1 MATLFDDPKNIRRE
15 GIQALA
21 TKSGSNIGTA
31 IGVGLGRLFG
41 RDIPGVESAKRK
53 QQVVKEI
60 MSETGSDG
68 KPYVFGSIEFFD
80 AVSNKLYQN
89 GFLKEAADVNEIRN
103 KTAEQLLAQQN
114 IQSQIDARED
124 KLENFWRFDSN
135 GKVVRETA
143 KIGSPRWD
151 ELVASNEW
159 IKGNPEK
166 QEKEEIPELQSFRH
180 TGTGQ
185 IVNAPEGTTQ
195 YDDYVKNPDLV
206 AISTPSASDFKSEKE
221 EVFDT
226 RNYFK
231 FNSTTN
237 SYDTMTVIKG
247 SKRDKDAASGSI
259 WTEGTAPTT
268 GRIKDKEEVSTF
280 YNARLDT
287 YREAREGTREHDRMV
302 GDDSWTRVTTP
313 TAEQMKKDKPKKE
326 LDTRNFYRK
335 LPDGTYESVTVRKGS
350 AEDDAKIASPEWI
363 QGEAPVVEE
372 EKAQDTQEYHRVMK
386 DASVQRALVRKGSK
400 QENDIIKQG
409 NWRKGPAPEPPDAAD
424 IVNMYNAR
432 TGITQGFFKGSKALQ
447 KAVESGE
454 WVRTGDAGFKDV
466 TAVDAPAYEP
476 VGTIAQQGANR
487 ADAIENIV
495 DVDSISKPDTPV
507 TLNPRAIQA
516 LNDLTDDKIAKA
528 PEGLASNLQEML
540 QKEIDDSNEF
550 IGFGKTLFA
559 PIQGTGDP
567 GKELNLLELAAAPG
581 KVTDVRMWLAGFEDQ
596 VTELFGTFG
605 KAIPK
610 NIQNWLSLK
619 DDDSVTSDE
628 ISQFIYNMAA
638 LQFARLEFGA
648 VYRGGGGGKITPAD
662 VEKARGIIGV
672 TEKGELVGDKD
683 KFEFF
688 MLSALSNAE
697 RRKQDAEMD
706 LRRPRMEYNR
716 EWLQTFADMH
726 QATLEW
732 SRYPKSLNVKLSP
745 TDTKSHRHPKAGQ
758 QIAKITFKNG
768 KEIYID
774 THLKNAT
781 NLTINF
787 KRQIKSMHESTL
799 P

>member
-1 MATLFDDPKNIRRE
+1 MASLFDDPRTIRRE

-21 TKSGSNIGTA
+21 NKSGSNIGTS
-31 IGVGLGRLFG
+31 IGVGIGRLFG
-41 RDIPGVESAKRK
+41 RDIPGVATAEAK
-53 QQVVKEI
+53 QQVVKNV
-60 MSETGSDG
+60 MSSTDSEGNPM
-68 KPYVFGSIEFFD
+68 KFGSLEFYDNVMQELVNANFI
-80 AVSNKLYQN
+80 N
-89 GFLKEAADVNEIRN
+89 EAAKISEIRN
-103 KTAEQLLAQQN
+103 STAKALLDERN
-114 IQSQIDARED
+114 ITSQIETRED
-124 KLENFWRFDSN
+124 TLENFWKYDSN
-135 GKVVRETA
+135 GKIVRETA
-143 KIGSPRWD
+143 KVGSPRWD
-151 ELVASNEW
+151 EIVASGEW
-159 IKGNPEK
+159 IKGDPEK
-166 QEKEEIPELQSFRH
+166 PEQEEIPEIQSFRH
-180 TGTGQ
+180 ARTGQ
-185 IVNAPEGTTQ
+185 IVNAPEGTTK
-195 YDDYVKNPDLV
+195 YNEYLNDPNLV

-221 EVFDT
+221 EPFDI

-231 FNSTTN
+231 FNVTAN
-237 SYDTMTVIKG
+237 RYDTMTVIKG
-247 SKRDKDAASGSI
+247 SKRDKEAALGNI
-259 WTEGTAPTT
+259 WTEGKPPTT

-287 YREAREGTREHDRMV
+287 YREAQEGSREHDRMV
-302 GDDSWTRVTTP
+302 GDDSWTKVTTP
-313 TAEQMKKDKPKKE
+313 TVEQMKKDKPKKE

-335 LPDGTYESVTVRKGS
+335 LPDGTFETITVRKGG
-350 AEDDAKIASPEWI
+350 AEDDAKIKSREWI
-363 QGEAPVVEE
+363 QGEPPVVKE
-372 EKAQDTQEYHRVMK
+372 EKVQDTQEYHRFMK
-386 DASVQRALVRKGSK
+386 DGSAQRALVRKNSK

-409 NWRKGPAPEPPDAAD
+409 NWRKGPAPEPPDAED

-454 WVRTGDAGFKDV
+454 WVRTGDASFKDV
-466 TAVDAPAYEP
+466 TAGDAPAYEP
-476 VGTIAQQGANR
+476 VGTIAEQGANR

-495 DVDSISKPDTPV
+495 NVDSISKPDTPV
-507 TLNPRAIQA
+507 TLNQSAIQA
-516 LNDLTDDKIAKA
+516 LNDLTDDKITKA

-550 IGFGKTLFA
+550 IGFGKILFE
-559 PIQGTGDP
+559 PIKGLGKP
-567 GKELNLLELAAAPG
+567 GEEPNVFELAASPG
-581 KVTDVRMWLAGFEDQ
+581 KVTDVRLWLAGFEDQ
-596 VTELFGTFG
+596 ITELFGTFG
-605 KAIPK
+605 LSIPK
-610 NIQNWLSLK
+610 HIQQWISLK
-619 DDDSVTSDE
+619 DDDSVTPDE
-628 ISQFIYNMAA
+628 ISQYIYNMAA

-688 MLSALSNAE
+688 MLSAISNAE

-706 LRRPRMEYNR
+706 LRRPRMQFNR

-726 QATLEW
+726 QATVEW
-732 SRYPKSLNVKLSP
+732 SRYPKSLDVKLSP

-781 NLTINF
+781 NLTINL
-787 KRQIKSMHESTL
+787 KRQLKRLHESTL